1 MENITV
7 SPLELAEQIIAGR
20 RLQRTDDLDFLIRC
34 DLDELCRGADKIR
47 AAYVGSKVNLC
58 SIINARSGRCPED
71 CKYCAQSAHHH
82 TSCEIYDFLPEEEI
96 LRACKLNEQ
105 EGVHRI
111 S

>member
-1 MENITV
+1 MNHTLEERKDAVLAGV
-7 SPLELAEQIIAGR
+7 SLTKEEALDLLDAPLEALCEAADEIR
-20 RLQRTDDLDFLIRC
+20 RHFCGDTFDIC
-34 DLDELCRGADKIR
+34 T
-47 AAYVGSKVNLC
+47 
-58 SIINARSGRCPED
+58 IINGKCGRCSED

>member
-47 AAYVGSKVNLC
+47 AACVA
-58 SIINARSGRCPED
+58 AR
-71 CKYCAQSAHHH
+71 
-82 TSCEIYDFLPEEEI
+82 
-96 LRACKLNEQ
+96 
-105 EGVHRI
+105 
-111 S
+111 